1 MPKPVT
7 YIVKY
12 VTYLVCNS
20 ICDGYPVFMTGSN
33 CPLGYNGGGD
43 QTTMETYGPD
53 AVSVDIG
60 ARLRQ
65 LREERGMSMRALGA
79 ASGLSANALSTIER
93 GKASP
98 SVSTLYK
105 LSDALGISVTAFF
118 SSRKDRQE
126 IIFVR
131 AGERPRVS
139 FNRGVWEGLGG
150 EQFAGR
156 VEPFMLTLENGA
168 GSGRNAMVH
177 TGHEFVFCL
186 RGQLE
191 YQVESQAFTLGPGD
205 SLLFVAQLKH
215 RWRNPGNTVTNALI
229 LLSGFAE
236 QETPHA
242 MHWKSGE
249 AASR

>member
-1 MPKPVT
+1 
-7 YIVKY
+7 
-12 VTYLVCNS
+12 
-20 ICDGYPVFMTGSN
+20 
-33 CPLGYNGGGD
+33 
-43 QTTMETYGPD
+43 METYGPD

-65 LREERGMSMRALGA
+65 LREERGMSMRALA
-79 ASGLSANALSTIER
+79 TASGLSANALSMIER

-105 LSDALGISVTAFF
+105 LADALGISVTGFF
-118 SSRKDRQE
+118 SGGEVKHDV
-126 IIFVR
+126 IFVR
-131 AGERPRVS
+131 AGERPRVA
-139 FNRGVWEGLGG
+139 FQRGVWEGLGG

-168 GSGRNAMVH
+168 GSGPNTMVH

-191 YQVESQAFTLGPGD
+191 YQVESQAFTLGAGD
-205 SLLFVAQLKH
+205 SLLFAAQLKH
-215 RWRNPGNTVTNALI
+215 RWRNPGSTVTNALI

-242 MHWKSGE
+242 MHWKSGN
-249 AASR
+249 APSR